1 MPLDPNDVPD
11 WLKEASE
18 DVVVPEDEVVSIG
31 PDAELEQITEIVEEQ
46 EQEAEVEASE
56 EEELPRCP
64 FFINMD
70 EVEWLDYYMGEK

>member
-56 EEELPRCP
+56 EELPRCP